1 MSKTGPARVF
11 GHLELANIMFR
22 AFRRAKIPIE
32 FSAGFHP
39 KPKISF
45 DDPLPVGMESQHE
58 ICTVSAMP
66 ICSARHMM
74 DRLNQTLPEGLT
86 ITRWDIAPSKKEKL
100 PGSTIR
106 YRIQLTEGRFE
117 QSRIDVFQ
125 EGEVFVKTRVS
136 RKGTMELVNY
146 KAHVEQMA
154 LDIENR
160 LILSIR
166 SGQQQT
172 LRPAE
177 ILATVFDLPDEI
189 IKTARIVKLAPQS
202 AAG

>member
-1 MSKTGPARVF
+1 
-11 GHLELANIMFR
+11 
-22 AFRRAKIPIE
+22 
-32 FSAGFHP
+32 
-39 KPKISF
+39 
-45 DDPLPVGMESQHE
+45 
-58 ICTVSAMP
+58 
-66 ICSARHMM
+66 
-74 DRLNQTLPEGLT
+74 
-86 ITRWDIAPSKKEKL
+86 
-100 PGSTIR
+100 
-106 YRIQLTEGRFE
+106 
-117 QSRIDVFQ
+117 
-125 EGEVFVKTRVS
+125 
-136 RKGTMELVNY
+136 VNY